1 VAVKA
6 HAVPAVPVPATP
18 STPLQG
24 ASSRQAQAVLM
35 AKLCGGAMPTHN
47 LLVATGPVPVP
58 ANNSVRSA
66 GHAAILQAMAQL
78 ASNGQLVTVG
88 SVLGCTLPAHAKALA
103 NGQCKVRGLAAR
115 HPATG
120 AWFSINAG
128 IVRCA
133 WQKQAIVLSVPA

>member
-1 VAVKA
+1 
-6 HAVPAVPVPATP
+6 
-18 STPLQG
+18 
-24 ASSRQAQAVLM
+24 M

-58 ANNSVRSA
+58 ANGSVRSA
-66 GHAAILQAMAQL
+66 GHNAILQAMAQL
-78 ASNGQLVTVG
+78 ASNGQPVTVG
-88 SVLGCTLPAHAKALA
+88 TVLGCTLPAQAKAQA
-103 NGQCKVRGLAAR
+103 AGQCKVKDLAAQ

-120 AWFSINAG
+120 TWFSINAG